1 MLNVV
6 NTIIPI
12 FVIVLLGWFLRYREF
27 LPERL
32 VAPLNQLVYYL
43 AIPAMIFR
51 GVAKAPFDA
60 HFDPVLI
67 ASTLFPLVLV
77 FLIALIVGRILG
89 IRRDQM
95 GTFIHCSFHGNIG
108 YIGLAVCYYLLG
120 EGGFTRA
127 SIVAAFL
134 MLLQNIMAVCALQLY
149 APGNEGRRRYGFFAR
164 KAVLNPVILSALGGI
179 GYSLLHLPLYD
190 PVDRALNILSGMALP
205 LALLVIGASLSF
217 GLIRAYIKLVIGSAI
232 LKLLVLPALGLL
244 MYHVTQIS
252 PQQFLP
258 GLVLLAAPTATVTYV
273 MASEM
278 HGSRDLASAAVSMNT
293 LLSALTFILWL
304 ERFI

>member
-12 FVIVLLGWFLRYREF
+12 FVIVLLGWFLHFREF

-32 VAPLNQLVYYL
+32 VGPLNQLVYYL

-51 GVAKAPFDA
+51 GVAKAPFEA
-60 HFDPVLI
+60 QFDSTLI
-67 ASTLFPLVLV
+67 VTTLFPLIMV
-77 FLIALIVGRILG
+77 FLIALIIGRMLRVGR
-89 IRRDQM
+89 DHM
-95 GTFIHCSFHGNIG
+95 GTFIQCSFHGNIG

-134 MLLQNIMAVCALQLY
+134 MLLQNMLAVLSLQLY
-149 APGNEGRRRYGFFAR
+149 APGNRSRGRYWFFVR
-164 KAVLNPVILSALGGI
+164 KVIINPVILSALGGI
-179 GYSLLHLPLYD
+179 GYSLLHLPMYD
-190 PVDRALNILSGMALP
+190 PVDRALSILSGMALP

-217 GLIRAYIKLVIGSAI
+217 GLIKANINLTIVSGI

-244 MYHVTQIS
+244 MYCVTRI
-252 PQQFLP
+252 PPAQFLP
-258 GLVLLAAPTATVTYV
+258 GLVLLAAPTATITYV
-273 MASEM
+273 MAGEM
-278 HGSRDLASAAVSMNT
+278 NGSRDLASAAVSMNT

-304 ERFI
+304 GRFI